1 MTPKRDENAHFRT
14 AHTYPAELAMAAHDG
29 RIDATVSVPGSKSI
43 TNRALVLAA
52 LASRES
58 VCELTGALQSEDTE
72 VMVDCLTQLGFA
84 VTADWPHGRIA
95 FAKNTSGRIIPA
107 KEAKL
112 FVGNSGTTVR
122 FLTAMLGLGQG
133 RYELDGIARMRER
146 PIQDLLSALHD
157 LGVNATS
164 QDGTGCPPVTIHA
177 DGWKTN
183 RVAVRGSISSQFLSG
198 LLLASPFA
206 GRTIDVV
213 VTGELVSVPYVDMT
227 LRMLTSWGGH
237 FQHLTSDNAYRVEP
251 ISYTA
256 ANRPPLAYAIEPDA
270 SSASYFF
277 AAAAIHGGRVRVRNM
292 PDIGV
297 SLQGDVR
304 FAQVLEKMGC
314 AVRADGSDTVL
325 RRDTGTLRGIDVDM
339 NDISD
344 TVMTLAA
351 VACFAEGPTTIRN
364 VAHIRHKETD
374 RIAAVAIEL
383 RKFGVTVDEREDGL
397 TIHPVPLASM
407 TGCAVDTY
415 NDHRM
420 AMSFALIARKVPG
433 TIIRNPACVA
443 KTYPGFWVDFERCI
457 RTQI

>member
-1 MTPKRDENAHFRT
+1 MAVKRDHDT
-14 AHTYPAELAMAAHDG
+14 DPAELAMATHDG
-29 RIDATVSVPGSKSI
+29 PIDATVTVPGSKSI

-52 LASRES
+52 LASQES
-58 VCELTGALQSEDTE
+58 GCELTGALQSEDTE
-72 VMVDCLTQLGFA
+72 VMIDCLTQLGFG
-84 VTADWPHGRIA
+84 VSADWPQSRIA

-107 KEAKL
+107 TQAKL

-133 RYELDGIARMRER
+133 RYELDGVTRMRER

-157 LGVNATS
+157 LGVTAISAN
-164 QDGTGCPPVTIHA
+164 GTGCPPVTIIA

-183 RVAVRGSISSQFLSG
+183 RVAVGGSISSQFFSG
-198 LLLASPFA
+198 LLLAAPFA
-206 GRTIDVV
+206 GRTIDVA

-227 LRMLTSWGGH
+227 LRMLTSWGGD
-237 FQHLTSDNAYRVEP
+237 FQHLSSDNAYRVEP
-251 ISYTA
+251 ISYTSA
-256 ANRPPLAYAIEPDA
+256 SPPLTYAIEPDA

-277 AAAAIHGGRVRVRNM
+277 AAAAIHGGQIRVRNM
-292 PDIGV
+292 PEL

-304 FAQVLEKMGC
+304 FAQILEQMGC
-314 AVRADGSDTVL
+314 TLERHGPDMIL
-325 RRDTGTLRGIDVDM
+325 RRDSGILRGIDVDM

-344 TVMTLAA
+344 TVMTLAV
-351 VACFAEGPTTIRN
+351 VACFAEGSTTIRN

-383 RKFGVTVDEREDGL
+383 RKFGVTVEEREDGL
-397 TIHPVPLASM
+397 TIHPVPLAKM

-420 AMSFALIARKVPG
+420 AMSFALIARKVHD
-433 TIIRNPACVA
+433 TLIRNPACVA
-443 KTYPGFWVDFERCI
+443 KTYPGFWADFEA
-457 RTQI
+457 TYAPK

>member
-1 MTPKRDENAHFRT
+1 
-14 AHTYPAELAMAAHDG
+14 
-29 RIDATVSVPGSKSI
+29 
-43 TNRALVLAA
+43 
-52 LASRES
+52 
-58 VCELTGALQSEDTE
+58 
-72 VMVDCLTQLGFA
+72 MVDCLTQLGFG
-84 VTADWPHGRIA
+84 VTADWPRGRID
-95 FAKNTSGRIIPA
+95 FAKNMTGRIIPA

-133 RYELDGIARMRER
+133 RYELDGVSRMRER

-157 LGVNATS
+157 LGITAISTN
-164 QDGTGCPPVTIHA
+164 GTGCPPVTIHA

-198 LLLASPFA
+198 LLLAAPFA
-206 GRTIDVV
+206 GRTIDVA

-227 LRMLTSWGGH
+227 LRMLTSWGGN
-237 FQHLTSDNAYRVEP
+237 FEHLKSDNAYRVEP
-251 ISYTA
+251 IAYTA
-256 ANRPPLAYAIEPDA
+256 ANRPPLTYAIEPDA

-277 AAAAIHGGRVRVRNM
+277 AAAAIHGGQVRLRNL
-292 PDIGV
+292 PDL
-297 SLQGDVR
+297 SLQGDIR
-304 FAQVLEKMGC
+304 FAHVLEQMGC
-314 AVRADGSDTVL
+314 TLERQGCDMLL
-325 RRDTGTLRGIDVDM
+325 RRDAGTIRGVDVDM

-383 RKFGVTVDEREDGL
+383 RKFGVTVEERDDGL
-397 TIHPVPLASM
+397 TIHPVPIAKM

-420 AMSFALIARKVPG
+420 AMSFALIARKVPD
-433 TIIRNPACVA
+433 TTIRNPACVA
-443 KTYPGFWVDFERCI
+443 KTYPGFWSDFDTI
-457 RTQI
+457 YAK

>member
-1 MTPKRDENAHFRT
+1 MNS
-14 AHTYPAELAMAAHDG
+14 HTYPAELALATHDG
-29 RIDATVSVPGSKSI
+29 PIDATVTVPGSKSI

-52 LASRES
+52 LASQES
-58 VCELTGALQSEDTE
+58 GCELTGALQSEDTE
-72 VMVDCLTQLGFA
+72 VMLDCLMQLGFG
-84 VTADWPHGRIA
+84 VTADWPHCQIA
-95 FAKNTSGRIIPA
+95 FAKNTSGWIISA

-122 FLTAMLGLGQG
+122 FLTAMLGLGDG
-133 RYELDGIARMRER
+133 RYELDGVSRMRER

-157 LGVNATS
+157 LGVTATS
-164 QDGTGCPPVTIHA
+164 ANGTGCPPVTIHA

-198 LLLASPFA
+198 LLLAAPFA
-206 GRTIDVV
+206 GRTIDVA

-227 LRMLTSWGGH
+227 LRMLTSWGGD
-237 FQHLTSDNAYRVEP
+237 FRHLKSENAYRVEP

-256 ANRPPLAYAIEPDA
+256 ANRPPATYAIEPDA

-277 AAAAIHGGRVRVRNM
+277 AAAAIHGGQVRLRNM
-292 PDIGV
+292 PDL
-297 SLQGDVR
+297 SLQGDIR
-304 FAQVLEKMGC
+304 FAHVLEQMGC
-314 AVRADGSDTVL
+314 TLERQGCDMLL
-325 RRDTGTLRGIDVDM
+325 RRDSGTLSGVDVDM

-383 RKFGVTVDEREDGL
+383 RKFGVTVEERDDGL
-397 TIHPVPLASM
+397 TIHPVPIAKM

-433 TIIRNPACVA
+433 TTIRNPACVA
-443 KTYPGFWVDFERCI
+443 KTYPGFWADFDAI
-457 RTQI
+457 FAK